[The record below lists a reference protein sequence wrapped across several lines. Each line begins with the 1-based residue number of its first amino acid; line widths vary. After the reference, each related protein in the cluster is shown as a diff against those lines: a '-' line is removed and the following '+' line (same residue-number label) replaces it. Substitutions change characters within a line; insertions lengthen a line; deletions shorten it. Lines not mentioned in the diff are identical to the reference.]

1 MIHLDELKINDTAK
15 IITVNGDGQNRQHL
29 LEMGLIPGAF
39 IKLIKFAPLGDP
51 IEFKINGY
59 ELTLRKDDAN
69 KILVETIEDKI
80 NDLNEISVKVE
91 HPGFGETGRF
101 HDKKSEHALP
111 LNEKITFAL
120 VGNQNSGKTTLFN
133 QLTGSNQHVGNFP
146 GVTIESKDGQIKNIK
161 NTIVTDL
168 PGIYSMSPY
177 TSEELVSR
185 NFILDKKPKGI
196 INIVDATSIER
207 GLYLTMQ
214 LLELDI
220 PMVLALNMIDEVKEN
235 GGYIDINALEKYLG
249 IPVVCI
255 SASKNEGVDELI
267 DHAIHVAKYQE
278 KPLVQDYCSKDD
290 NGGAVH
296 RCLHSIMHLI
306 EDHANKANLPIR
318 FAASKC
324 AEKDNLIIEKLNLD
338 PNEKDTLDHIIKQ
351 MENERHL
358 DHLAAIADM
367 RYSFIFNITK
377 KAVYRKDNSSVN
389 EKSIKIDKILTGKY
403 TGIPIFLLIIGTIF
417 FLTFNVI
424 GKFLQNLLEI
434 GIINLTNSVD
444 TLLNKLN
451 VSSVLHSLIIDG
463 IFKGVGSIISFIP
476 LIIVL
481 FFFLSILEDS
491 GYMARIAFI
500 MDKPLRKLGL
510 SGRSIVPMLI
520 GLGCSVPA
528 IMSSRTL
535 PSKRDRIMTIL
546 LTPFISCSAKL
557 PIYIYFANT
566 FFKEQV
572 FIVVFSLYLLG
583 ILVGLIV
590 AVLLNKTI
598 LKGNAVPFVLEL
610 PPYRFPSAKNVLHL
624 LFEKAKDFIE
634 RAFTLILLASVIIW
648 FLQSFNFKLMIVE
661 ETQDSLLSQIAGMIS
676 PIFKPLGFGTWQIT
690 TALISGFL
698 AKESVV
704 STLNILYGSAS
715 TIKEILSIE
724 ASISLLV
731 FCLLYTPCIATISTI
746 KKELGTKYSLV
757 VIVFQCL
764 LAYAVSFLAYTLVTL
779 LI

>member
-1 MIHLDELKINDTAK
+1 MIKLDELKINDTAK
-15 IITVNGDGQNRQHL
+15 ITAVEGTGHNRQHL
-29 LEMGLIPGAF
+29 LEMGLIPGAT

-59 ELTLRKDDAN
+59 ELTLRKDDA
-69 KILVETIEDKI
+69 KK
-80 NDLNEISVKVE
+80 ISVEQINENNDDIKNIRINVE

-101 HDKKSEHALP
+101 HDKKTEQALP
-111 LNEKITFAL
+111 NNEKLTFAL

-146 GVTIESKDGQIKNIK
+146 GVTIDSKDGQIRKYK

-220 PMVLALNMIDEVKEN
+220 PMVLALNMIDEVKES

-249 IPVVCI
+249 IPVVSI

-306 EDHANKANLPIR
+306 EDHAKTAKLPIR

-324 AEKDNLIIEKLNLD
+324 AEKDDLIIQKLNLD
-338 PNEKDTLDHIIKQ
+338 QNEKDTLEHIIKQ
-351 MENERHL
+351 MENERQL
-358 DHLAAIADM
+358 DHTAAIADM

-377 KAVYRKDNSSVN
+377 QAVYKKDNSSLN

-403 TGIPIFLLIIGTIF
+403 TAIPIFLLIMGSIF

-434 GIINLTNSVD
+434 GVADLTNFVD
-444 TLLNKLN
+444 MLLLKLD

-463 IFKGVGSIISFIP
+463 IFKGVGSILSFIP

-520 GLGCSVPA
+520 GFGCSVPA

-557 PIYIYFANT
+557 PIYVFFANT
-566 FFKEQV
+566 FFKKQA
-572 FIVVFSLYLLG
+572 FFVVFMLYILG
-583 ILVGLIV
+583 IIIGLIV
-590 AVLLNKTI
+590 AILLNKTI

-610 PPYRFPSAKNVLHL
+610 PPYRLPSAKNVIHL
-624 LFEKAKDFIE
+624 LLEKAKDFIE
-634 RAFTLILLASVIIW
+634 RAFTLILVATVIIW
-648 FLQSFNFKLMIVE
+648 FLQSFNLKLMIVE
-661 ETQDSLLSQIAGMIS
+661 NPQDSILAKIAGIIA
-676 PIFKPLGFGTWQIT
+676 PIFKPLGFGTWQIS

-698 AKESVV
+698 AKETVV
-704 STLNILYGSAS
+704 STLFVLYG
-715 TIKEILSIE
+715 TIENIKLVLTTK
-724 ASISLLV
+724 ACISLLV
-731 FCLLYTPCIATISTI
+731 FCLLYTPCIATVSTI
-746 KKELGTKYSLV
+746 KKELGIKYSLIV
-757 VIVFQCL
+757 VIFQCL
-764 LAYAVSFLAYTLVTL
+764 LAYFVSFIIYS
-779 LI
+779 LISII